1 MHKEVKCMIY
11 ITIDGDDIGQMITSS
26 YLKNDLNE
34 LSRINYVVNE
44 KTRLISAYL
53 KTLGF
58 NIIFCA
64 ADGVA
69 GYTEQDTIDKNLI
82 FDSIKSLSEP
92 ELHFSAGVGST
103 LQEAYIALL
112 SAKSNGKHCLHDF
125 LDLNSNV

>member
-1 MHKEVKCMIY
+1 MY

-34 LSRINYVVNE
+34 LSRINHLVNE
-44 KTRLISAYL
+44 KTLLISKFL
-53 KTLGF
+53 QVQGF

-69 GYTEQDTIDKNLI
+69 GYTDQETIDDMFI
-82 FDSIKSLSEP
+82 YDSIKSIADP

-103 LQEAYIALL
+103 LQEAYVALL
-112 SAKSNGKHCLHDF
+112 SAKSSGKRCLHKYSA
-125 LDLNSNV
+125 LN